1 MLRAGESIKAIP
13 LGLRKRRAGAVPDP
27 RVGAAPAAPLEVAV
41 WRGFWGDQRHFGLL
55 GAPAVRAEG
64 FGEDLGCFG
73 GFLRIPGVG
82 SAEMATGSVP
92 RTESWPLC
100 RSAQADSMSS
110 GRCGRH
116 LRDASPSS
124 TSSGA
129 VPLAAGRSR
138 TSKPSPSEADFARGA
153 IVCRCARG
161 RVGWQ
166 KLSGGVGLRRSLLV
180 AAESETRG
188 LAPSGKPPRA
198 KGRRESALGAGALK
212 VEERLARV
220 SGRRKA
226 SRVVEAVTFLRGGGW
241 SDLDRASKAGEKS
254 RRSSSG
260 DGASEIGVSGG
271 SMV

>member
-1 MLRAGESIKAIP
+1 MFRGRKAGLCVAVHKLTRCP
-13 LGLRKRRAGAVPDP
+13 RAGAAGIFAMPALAPRARVP
-27 RVGAAPAAPLEVAV
+27 
-41 WRGFWGDQRHFGLL
+41 
-55 GAPAVRAEG
+55 
-64 FGEDLGCFG
+64 
-73 GFLRIPGVG
+73 
-82 SAEMATGSVP
+82 
-92 RTESWPLC
+92 C
-100 RSAQADSMSS
+100 RSQ
-110 GRCGRH
+110 
-116 LRDASPSS
+116 
-124 TSSGA
+124 
-129 VPLAAGRSR
+129 LAARGPASE
-138 TSKPSPSEADFARGA
+138 SPSEADFARGA

-241 SDLDRASKAGEKS
+241 SDLDRASKAGDKS